1 VIPSAPPLMAM
12 LQGYTGDKEVAAG
25 ERFDATPANIE
36 AHTKRGT
43 IGALKTAFLERK
55 SRGGRVS
62 GVVALHFGEV
72 QSLQNL
78 GDVGRLTGAMLMR
91 GTKKHTRQQLQDE
104 LTHLNATMSAGG
116 DASGVSVAFE
126 TTRENLPAVLDLAA
140 EVLQQPAFP
149 ADQLDEI
156 KRQRLAQIDSSRTEP
171 QPLATQAERRYLSPY
186 TAGDFRYVPT
196 FDEQAAAVSKVTAQ
210 ELQQFHQRFYGA
222 SSGEVALVGSFD
234 SAAATKALQQSFASW
249 KSSSAYERAAA
260 VYKPTVG
267 KTETIE
273 TPDKANAVFF
283 SGGTLQLRDDDPA
296 YPALEVGNA
305 ILGGGFLN
313 SRLATRI
320 RQRDGVSYTV
330 GSDVNADPLDT
341 VGSFYVYAICAP
353 QNIGKVETDVN
364 EEIERALKSGFTAKE
379 IADAKSGL
387 LQSRIVARST
397 DRDLANELAAHLY
410 LGRDFTWDAKFEQ
423 SISAVTPEAID
434 SAMRRYINPQ
444 ALFTVK
450 AGDFSKPA
458 AGKGAGGNKPA
469 ENGAR

>member
-1 VIPSAPPLMAM
+1 MAL

-36 AHTKRGT
+36 ARTKRGT
-43 IGALKTAFLERK
+43 IGSLKTAFLERK

-78 GDVGRLTGAMLMR
+78 GDVGKLTGAMLMR

-104 LTHLNATMSAGG
+104 LTRLNATMSAGG

-126 TTRENLPAVLDLAA
+126 TTRKNLPAVLDLAA

-186 TAGDFRYVPT
+186 AAGDFRYVPT
-196 FDEQAAAVSKVTAQ
+196 FDEQVAAVSKVTAQ

-234 SAAATKALQQSFASW
+234 PAAATKALEQSFGSW
-249 KSSSAYERAAA
+249 KSPSPYARASAM
-260 VYKPTVG
+260 YKPTVG
-267 KTETIE
+267 KSETIE
-273 TPDKANAVFF
+273 TPDKANAIYF
-283 SGGTLQLRDDDPA
+283 SGGSLQLRDDDAA

-305 ILGGGFLN
+305 VLGGGFLN

-320 RQRDGVSYTV
+320 RQHDGVSYTV
-330 GSDVNADPLDT
+330 GSDVNADPLDA

-353 QNIGKVETDVN
+353 QNIGKVETDVH

-410 LGRDFTWDAKFEQ
+410 VGRDFTWDAKFEQ
-423 SISAVTPEAID
+423 AISAVTAESVDA
-434 SAMRRYINPQ
+434 AMRRYVNPQ

-450 AGDFSKPA
+450 AGDFTKPA
-458 AGKGAGGNKPA
+458 EGKGAGGGNKPG
-469 ENGAR
+469 ESGAR